1 MESNQTAITKAMSI
15 HIGKMIKAELERQGR
30 TKVWFAAQI
39 NRTEPTCY
47 NIFKSETIDTG
58 ILKAICIALNHDF
71 FKDLSQDLTADLPK
85 NSFTIS

>member
-1 MESNQTAITKAMSI
+1 MSI

-30 TKVWFAAQI
+30 TKVWLAAQI

-47 NIFKSETIDTG
+47 NIFKSATIDTG
-58 ILKAICIALNHDF
+58 TLKAICIALSHDF
-71 FKDLSQDLTADLPK
+71 FKDLSQDLSADLPK